1 MRPLLAA
8 LLPALLFPV
17 AAPAAPPPNKP
28 VAGLM
33 RVRIVTSEGPIVVA
47 LDTKRAP
54 QTSANFLTYADD
66 GRLDGTTFYRAARRK
81 SDPKFGFVQGG
92 IGNDLRR
99 ALPPVPL
106 EKTSDTGILHLDA
119 TVSMARGDRPGSAMG
134 NFFITVGPTPTM
146 DARGD
151 YPGYAAFGHVV
162 SGMDTVR
169 RILAKPSGG
178 GSDAMKGQMI
188 YDPVT
193 IVSVKRMDGS
203 PKPSGWPK
211 PWLIDIPRR
220 K

>member
-1 MRPLLAA
+1 M
-8 LLPALLFPV
+8 
-17 AAPAAPPPNKP
+17 
-28 VAGLM
+28 
-33 RVRIVTSEGPIVVA
+33 IA
-47 LDTKRAP
+47 LDTRRAP
-54 QTSANFLTYADD
+54 VTSANFLTYADD

-81 SDPKFGFVQGG
+81 SDPRLGFIQGG
-92 IGNDLRR
+92 IGNDMRR

-106 EKTSDTGILHLDA
+106 EKTSQTGILHLDA

-134 NFFITVGPTPTM
+134 NFFITVGPTPSM

-151 YPGYAAFGHVV
+151 YQGYAAFAHVV

-188 YDPVT
+188 FDPVK
-193 IVSVKRMDGS
+193 IISVKRIDGV

-220 K
+220 P

>member
-1 MRPLLAA
+1 MRPFLAA
-8 LLPALLFPV
+8 LLLSLSAFF
-17 AAPAAPPPNKP
+17 AARAAPPNRPAP
-28 VAGLM
+28 GLI
-33 RVRIVTSEGPIVVA
+33 RARILTSEGPIVIA
-47 LDTKRAP
+47 LDTRRAP
-54 QTSANFLTYADD
+54 RTSANFLTYADD
-66 GRLDGTTFYRAARRK
+66 GRFDGTTFYRAARRK
-81 SDPKFGFVQGG
+81 TNPKLGFVQGG

-106 EKTSDTGILHLDA
+106 EKTSQTGIIHLDA

-134 NFFITVGPTPTM
+134 NFFITVGPTPSM

-151 YPGYAAFGHVV
+151 YQGYAAFGHVV

-188 YDPVT
+188 YDPVK
-193 IVSVKRMDGS
+193 IISVRRLDGA

-220 K
+220 